1 MIKPFVS
8 LLLCSSVLSSNIIDI
23 QWLSSQD
30 KTYAKD
36 FYIWQYLKQ
45 KNISEKNAT
54 KAFSQ
59 SKLVNKKILYA
70 YSTHTKDEKTLN
82 KVFCMKKSTKELLLD
97 SKCISYFS
105 TSRASLLNKV
115 DLKKLILLSKKS
127 NPTFS
132 KRIKIFLSKD
142 INKDIKKLSP
152 KDFLYL
158 YKKTSKTYRQ
168 KHLNINYSAKFVKK
182 LENYKYFATFIKYTV
197 LDPKLKLAQ
206 KSLFSL
212 DSSKYSSSSNF
223 YLAMNLISNNKGD
236 KALKYLDFSYK
247 KTSSQSIKDKIN
259 FWKYLLTNKKNHLK
273 DLMESNKINMYTLF
287 AHNYYK
293 KDFNN
298 IVYDLT
304 VKGNKSDIL
313 FNKQDQFEWIKVL
326 RDTKKMSKEKMNTYK
341 NLFNTEDLLPHLA
354 YVSQR
359 YNKYQLDYFIKPY
372 DKYTSHLNTKRKNL
386 INAIAKQESRFIPS
400 SISTAYAMGVMQIM
414 PFLSKAIAK
423 SQKEEY
429 DIFTMLEAKK
439 SLRYANLHL
448 NYLEKRFKNPLLIA
462 YAYNAGG
469 GFTSS
474 VIKKGLFVKKG
485 KYEPYISMELFPYA
499 ETREYGKKVLT
510 NYIIYSNNKNV
521 SLKSTLSTLKKDALK
536 SINK

>member
-158 YKKTSKTYRQ
+158 YKK
-168 KHLNINYSAKFVKK
+168 
-182 LENYKYFATFIKYTV
+182 
-197 LDPKLKLAQ
+197 
-206 KSLFSL
+206 
-212 DSSKYSSSSNF
+212 
-223 YLAMNLISNNKGD
+223 
-236 KALKYLDFSYK
+236 
-247 KTSSQSIKDKIN
+247 
-259 FWKYLLTNKKNHLK
+259 
-273 DLMESNKINMYTLF
+273 
-287 AHNYYK
+287 
-293 KDFNN
+293 
-298 IVYDLT
+298 
-304 VKGNKSDIL
+304 
-313 FNKQDQFEWIKVL
+313 
-326 RDTKKMSKEKMNTYK
+326 
-341 NLFNTEDLLPHLA
+341 
-354 YVSQR
+354 
-359 YNKYQLDYFIKPY
+359 
-372 DKYTSHLNTKRKNL
+372 SHCR
-386 INAIAKQESRFIPS
+386 SF
-400 SISTAYAMGVMQIM
+400 
-414 PFLSKAIAK
+414 
-423 SQKEEY
+423 
-429 DIFTMLEAKK
+429 
-439 SLRYANLHL
+439 
-448 NYLEKRFKNPLLIA
+448 
-462 YAYNAGG
+462 
-469 GFTSS
+469 
-474 VIKKGLFVKKG
+474 
-485 KYEPYISMELFPYA
+485 
-499 ETREYGKKVLT
+499 
-510 NYIIYSNNKNV
+510 
-521 SLKSTLSTLKKDALK
+521 
-536 SINK
+536 